1 MSCAGCR
8 FGYRVTDYETGAPV
22 QACLV
27 TNGYLGA
34 EAGDAVR
41 EAWRKLDQPGAS
53 LNDIETCPQR
63 QPGPPVYAPSEQ

>member
-8 FGYRVTDYETGAPV
+8 FGYGATDYETGAPV

-27 TNGYLGA
+27 VNGYLGT

-63 QPGPPVYAPSEQ
+63 QPGPPVYAPSER

>member
-27 TNGYLGA
+27 VNGYLGT
-34 EAGDAVR
+34 EAGDDVR
-41 EAWRKLDQPGAS
+41 EAWRKLDQPSAS
-53 LNDIETCPQR
+53 LDNIETCSQR
-63 QPGPPVYAPSEQ
+63 QPGPPVYAPSER